1 MAALKRYTSQ
11 GDRANGK
18 GYDIYHDDRHIT
30 RRDDRSMCEETASCI
45 KIQEEK
51 ANDIAVIM
59 VGLCWIGAI

>member
-1 MAALKRYTSQ
+1 MPT
-11 GDRANGK
+11 ANGMTFTMM
-18 GYDIYHDDRHIT
+18 IAIS